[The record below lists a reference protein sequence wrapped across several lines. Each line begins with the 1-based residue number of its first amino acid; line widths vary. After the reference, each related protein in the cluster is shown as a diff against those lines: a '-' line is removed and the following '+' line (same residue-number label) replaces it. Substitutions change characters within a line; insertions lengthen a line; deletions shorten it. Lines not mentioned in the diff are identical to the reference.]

1 MSGLFGGGKVAK
13 TDSQIKAE
21 KLTDKRDRE
30 ETYEKKNRLKMSQDR
45 RSGKS
50 LLLSGDSRGITDTL
64 GG

>member
-21 KLTDKRDRE
+21 KLTAKRGRE
-30 ETYEKKNRLKMSQDR
+30 ESYEKSARLKMSQDR

-50 LLLSGDSRGITDTL
+50 LLLSGDSRGISDTL